1 MGPVLASHAV
11 RSGAGRANGLP
22 WETPL
27 AWEDAMVIATENRTM
42 AAEHRRVA
50 VCAGHPN
57 SASSD
62 QNCRAEYLKAW
73 WSVVNW

>member
-1 MGPVLASHAV
+1 LQPKIGRGLRDTIALPVY
-11 RSGAGRANGLP
+11 
-22 WETPL
+22 
-27 AWEDAMVIATENRTM
+27 
-42 AAEHRRVA
+42 
-50 VCAGHPN
+50 AGHPN